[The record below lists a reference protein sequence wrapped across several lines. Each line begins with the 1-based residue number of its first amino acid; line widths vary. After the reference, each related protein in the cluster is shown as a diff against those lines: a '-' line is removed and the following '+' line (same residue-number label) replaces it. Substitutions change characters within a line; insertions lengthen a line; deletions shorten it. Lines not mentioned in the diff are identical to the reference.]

1 MLNHHPAE
9 SSGVT
14 AWSAKRSNASATLA
28 RATNS
33 RAAWPAT
40 AWGWRFGS
48 CDLGLFAAG
57 QQRRGIGQHAHGYDT
72 DNNSKAMGL
81 LYALSVDTE
90 DGTTTVQ
97 VEANSKEEALESG
110 EELYPGCR
118 LALVNPKCAED
129 QI

>member
-1 MLNHHPAE
+1 MLTPPGRE
-9 SSGVT
+9 QWSYSLELRT
-14 AWSAKRSNASATLA
+14 AGRPGRLQ
-28 RATNS
+28 R
-33 RAAWPAT
+33 
-40 AWGWRFGS
+40 WGWRFGR

-81 LYALSVDTE
+81 LYALIVDNE

>member
-1 MLNHHPAE
+1 MGGAGWEELTLAE
-9 SSGVT
+9 S
-14 AWSAKRSNASATLA
+14 R
-28 RATNS
+28 TNK
-33 RAAWPAT
+33 ALGHGP
-40 AWGWRFGS
+40 
-48 CDLGLFAAG
+48 GLFAASE
-57 QQRRGIGQHAHGYDT
+57 QRKGVDGPVHGYDPET
-72 DNNSKAMGL
+72 HPKAMGL
-81 LYALSVDTE
+81 LYARSVHTE